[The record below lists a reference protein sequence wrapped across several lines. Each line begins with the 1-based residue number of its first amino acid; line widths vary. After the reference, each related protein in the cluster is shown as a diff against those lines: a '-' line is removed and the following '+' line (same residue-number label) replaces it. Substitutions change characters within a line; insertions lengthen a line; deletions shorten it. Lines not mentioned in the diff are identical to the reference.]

1 MKITFLG
8 KDPSSQDDECP
19 SLYDTDRDTYL
30 VQGWRVDGAAP
41 GTGQACVEVPRA
53 VMGHLARS
61 SQLNIPA
68 NGQTAPEVSLTGR
81 GTYLVHGRVVTDA
94 EALEAMDIPAHED
107 VVEVPLTLRDVM
119 RQEYAGAADA

>member
-1 MKITFLG
+1 MRVTFLG

-19 SLYDTDRDTYL
+19 SLYDTDRGTYL
-30 VQGWRVDGAAP
+30 VQGWKVADASLP
-41 GTGQACVEVPRA
+41 PGQACVEVPQA
-53 VMGHLARS
+53 VMGHLAKS